1 MERYIIVNSIT
12 LSCRCN
18 GLKTSP
24 AIDQIL
30 NDKLLCHTNYSSKNK
45 IGNRDIYNNEND
57 EERTYGKSSVYLSNS
72 VYNSSKF
79 ATHVKLEED
88 LGIAD
93 KIGSHSIIGK

>member
-1 MERYIIVNSIT
+1 MLNGIK
-12 LSCRCN
+12 SCRCN

-30 NDKLLCHTNYSSKNK
+30 NDKLLYHTNYNNKNK

-57 EERTYGKSSVYLSNS
+57 EERTYGKGAVYLSNS
-72 VYNSSKF
+72 VHNSKF
-79 ATHVKLEED
+79 TTHVKLEQD
-88 LGIAD
+88 DIGLAD